1 MPILT
6 VGINIPVKR
15 RVLRAAAAVIVD
27 PRSIENV
34 TNGRLYWRCR
44 NKG

>member
-1 MPILT
+1 MPILN

-15 RVLRAAAAVIVD
+15 RVMRAVATVTVD
-27 PRSIENV
+27 PYDIENV